1 MSDQPTSAE
10 APRMIDLE
18 PVARRVAV
26 LAEGVGDDQL
36 GGPTPCPAY
45 AVRNILGHLI
55 GLSAAFRDAGRKE
68 LGASTGTDPSSVVPD
83 IDDEGPW
90 RAQLPKVLDELAATW
105 RDPGAWEGMTQAGG
119 LTFPAVEAGRVALN
133 ELLVHGWDLARATGQ
148 PWSPPAE
155 AAEESL
161 EFAPGMLTPDYQGDG
176 KAFAPRVPVPA
187 SAPALDRLLGL
198 SGRDPGWPAL
208 TQEDPA

>member
-10 APRMIDLE
+10 APLMIDLE

-45 AVRNILGHLI
+45 AVRNLLGHLI
-55 GLSAAFRDAGRKE
+55 GLSTAFRDAGRKE

-119 LTFPAVEAGRVALN
+119 LTFPAVAAGRVALN

-148 PWSPPAE
+148 PYAPDSDSLQVSYAFLAPSAEDRPAD
-155 AAEESL
+155 SL
-161 EFAPGMLTPDYQGDG
+161 FG
-176 KAFAPRVPVPA
+176 
-187 SAPALDRLLGL
+187 PALPTPPDATLLDQVIAL
-198 SGRDPGWPAL
+198 SGRDPGWKP
-208 TQEDPA
+208 

>member
-10 APRMIDLE
+10 APQMIDLE

-55 GLSAAFRDAGRKE
+55 GLSTAFRDAGRKE

-90 RAQLPKVLDELAATW
+90 RAQLPKVLDELASTW
-105 RDPGAWEGMTQAGG
+105 RDPAAWEGMTQAGG
-119 LTFPAVEAGRVALN
+119 LTFPAVDAGRVALN

-148 PWSPPAE
+148 PY
-155 AAEESL
+155 
-161 EFAPGMLTPDYQGDG
+161 APD
-176 KAFAPRVPVPA
+176 PA
-187 SAPALDRLLGL
+187 SLQASYAFLASFAEDRPANSLFGPVLPTAPDAALLDQVIAL
-198 SGRDPGWPAL
+198 SGRDPGWKP
-208 TQEDPA
+208 